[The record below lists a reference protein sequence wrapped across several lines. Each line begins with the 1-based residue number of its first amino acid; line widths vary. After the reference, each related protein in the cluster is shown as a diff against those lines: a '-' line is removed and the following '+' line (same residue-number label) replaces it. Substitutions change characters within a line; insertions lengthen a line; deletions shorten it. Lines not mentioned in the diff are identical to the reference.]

1 MKNEKAYPHSSFFI
15 FYSSFRMIL
24 ISLSASEAI
33 LHSSFNYSSS
43 SSCSFISC
51 CCMSFGTSS

>member
-15 FYSSFRMIL
+15 FYSSFRMIFHFAERQR
-24 ISLSASEAI
+24 SN
-33 LHSSFNYSSS
+33 SSFNYSSS
-43 SSCSFISC
+43 SSYSFINC